1 MPLASKEELAGRMYT
16 GEPFGYEAAT
26 ATAPAREPETGSSA
40 RNGSTASPGHAH
52 SAAVQPPQHFFFACG
67 SRRWKSN
74 FNWVIAEALL
84 VKLGVEIPRR

>member
-1 MPLASKEELAGRMYT
+1 L
-16 GEPFGYEAAT
+16 
-26 ATAPAREPETGSSA
+26 
-40 RNGSTASPGHAH
+40 
-52 SAAVQPPQHFFFACG
+52 FFACG